1 MNVNNIPPQPPYAL
15 VVSEN
20 AYVKHVMAYQHQL
33 IEYHQ
38 NHAANL
44 YQDAM
49 RWRHYKATL
58 EAREGAGKGAE
69 VQKQVDDRMARKS

>member
-33 IEYHQ
+33 IEHHQ
-38 NHAANL
+38 NHAASL

-49 RWRHYKATL
+49 RWRQFKTML
-58 EAREGAGKGAE
+58 EAKEGAGKGAE
-69 VQKQVDDRMARKS
+69 IQKQVDESLAGKK